1 MAVNVLTTA
10 AQICWIFG
18 IRVTT
23 FSDRNIRMIR
33 KYLTAFKI
41 PSRASSSS
49 VSGNVISIK
58 GATKDYNFVLK
69 FYFMPFCDVL
79 YLLLQ

>member
-1 MAVNVLTTA
+1 
-10 AQICWIFG
+10 
-18 IRVTT
+18 
-23 FSDRNIRMIR
+23 
-33 KYLTAFKI
+33 LTAFKI